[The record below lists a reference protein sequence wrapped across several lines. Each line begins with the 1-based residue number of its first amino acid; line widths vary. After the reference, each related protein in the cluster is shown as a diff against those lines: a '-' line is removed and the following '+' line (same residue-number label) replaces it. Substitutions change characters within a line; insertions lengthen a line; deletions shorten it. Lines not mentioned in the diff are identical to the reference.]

1 MSGQALIW
9 AANVRGLKPATKIVL
24 IQLAERHNKDTGL
37 CNPSIKTLAEDCE
50 MDRTTVM
57 RHIEVL
63 EGLGLITTQTAGNQ
77 DGGRANN
84 QYLLHMP
91 TVEPTDVSRGVKSDF
106 ATGVKSQSDGGLSR
120 NPTGVK
126 SHSCATLTLREPVEE
141 PNLFGSIEPQS
152 KARDEKVAQAFDRF
166 WKVYPK
172 KVGKPKS
179 LQNFRSA
186 VKAGSDPEAIIAG
199 ATVYADL
206 MAGKEATYIKNPE
219 GWITARR
226 WEDED
231 LQPRDDEAARRRR
244 RLMGPQF
251 GEIVR

>member
-37 CNPSIKTLAEDCE
+37 CNPSIKTLADDCE

-57 RHIEVL
+57 RHIDVL
-63 EGLGLITTQTAGNQ
+63 EALGLLTKIAHAG
-77 DGGRANN
+77 DGTGRQANE
-84 QYLLHMP
+84 YRLHIP
-91 TVEPTDVSRGVKSDF
+91 EQVRSEAKSQI
-106 ATGVKSQSDGGLSR
+106 ATGAKSHSDGGQSR
-120 NPTGVK
+120 IPTGAK
-126 SHSCATLTLREPVEE
+126 SHSCATLTLREPIEE
-141 PNLFGSIEPQS
+141 PSLFGSNEPQS
-152 KARDEKVAQAFDRF
+152 KARDEKVAEAFNRF
-166 WKVYPK
+166 WAVYPK

-186 VKAGSDPEAIIAG
+186 VKAGSNPEAIIA
-199 ATVYADL
+199 AAAVYANL
-206 MAGKEATYIKNPE
+206 TAGKDPAYIKNPE

-231 LQPRDDEAARRRR
+231 LQPRDDDAERRRR